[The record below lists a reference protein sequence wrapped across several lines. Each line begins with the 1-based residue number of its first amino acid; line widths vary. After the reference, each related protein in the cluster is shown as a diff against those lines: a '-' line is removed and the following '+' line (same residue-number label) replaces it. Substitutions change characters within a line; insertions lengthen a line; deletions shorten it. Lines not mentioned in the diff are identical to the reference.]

1 MTYNRIYTGSGN
13 DRDKEPRRMVDLGLG
28 IGADRSPGPMK
39 AQEMSMDDGD

>member
-1 MTYNRIYTGSGN
+1 MRYIR
-13 DRDKEPRRMVDLGLG
+13 DEVELDKEPRRMVDLGLG